1 MGWLIVFAA
10 IVLLAFLPLG
20 LRIRYDQD
28 GLAVSLKIGF
38 LRFLVYPSNK
48 KNPEKKQKK
57 QSADT
62 EKSSPWGKG
71 GSIKNFRPLLKVLL
85 NFLKEIPQ
93 KITVQ
98 RLDVLVTLVGDDP
111 CDLAQNYGTTCAA
124 VAALEPQLER
134 ALNIRRKNI
143 QIQCDFLESTPTVF
157 FLTDISISFRRLI
170 SLLWRHGRHAVREYI
185 HLKNKEEGGA
195 TL

>member
-1 MGWLIVFAA
+1 MGWLIALTA

-20 LRIRYDQD
+20 LRIRYDHD
-28 GLAVSLKIGF
+28 GLAVFLKIGF
-38 LRFLVYPSNK
+38 LRFPIYPSKK
-48 KNPEKKQKK
+48 KNPEKKQKE
-57 QSADT
+57 QSEDS

-71 GSIKNFRPLLKVLL
+71 GSIKDFRPILSVLL
-85 NFLKEIPQ
+85 NFLKEIPK
-93 KITVQ
+93 KITVK

-111 CDLAQNYGTTCAA
+111 CDLAQNYGKTCAA
-124 VAALEPQLER
+124 VSALEPQLER
-134 ALNIRRKNI
+134 ALNIKRKNI

-157 FLTDISISFRRLI
+157 ILTDVTISFCRSI